1 VNLDERGFVKSL
13 TLKEHGD
20 WPVELVLDCTG
31 FKGLIIKE
39 ALGEPFRPYSEHL
52 LCDKALAVQIP
63 HQEGTKLESYTTST
77 GMNAGWS
84 WRVPLYTRLG
94 TGYVFSSAFASD
106 DEAITEFRQY
116 LKLPDDHPDPR
127 VIPMRIGRSERSW
140 VKNCIAVG
148 LAGGFIEPLEST
160 SIHFTQ
166 MALRWLIDF
175 FPDKEMSPALAR
187 HYNRVTRDLYEDI
200 RDFIV
205 LHYATSNRTDTP
217 FWIEARA
224 DARIPASIAE
234 RLELWRHKLPGALEC
249 NHNWSLFESW
259 NYIDVLMGK
268 EWYGDRELPGEGA
281 IAVDDFK
288 EALARM
294 AQQADQIYAT
304 APDHREVLTR
314 IRANDYR
321 PWYNPVPGAAAPM
334 IDEIAGAAASAIA

>member
-1 VNLDERGFVKSL
+1 MK
-13 TLKEHGD
+13 
-20 WPVELVLDCTG
+20 
-31 FKGLIIKE
+31 
-39 ALGEPFRPYSEHL
+39 
-52 LCDKALAVQIP
+52 
-63 HQEGTKLESYTTST
+63 
-77 GMNAGWS
+77 AGWS

-106 DEAITEFRQY
+106 EEAIAEFRAY
-116 LKLPDDHPDPR
+116 LGLPDDHPDPR
-127 VIPMRIGRSERSW
+127 VIAMRIGRSRRSW

-175 FPDKEMSPALAR
+175 FPDREMNPALAR
-187 HYNRVTRDLYEDI
+187 HYNTVLQDLYEDI

-205 LHYATSNRTDTP
+205 LHYATSNRTDSP
-217 FWIEARA
+217 FWIEAREP
-224 DARIPASIAE
+224 ARIPPSIGE

-281 IAVDDFK
+281 VSVEDFA
-288 EALARM
+288 EAASRM
-294 AQQADQIYAT
+294 AREAERIYRT
-304 APDHREVLTR
+304 APDHREVLTQ
-314 IRANDYR
+314 IRAADYR
-321 PWYNPVPGAAAPM
+321 PWYNPVPGEAPRVLGN
-334 IDEIAGAAASAIA
+334 IADAAASAIA